1 MSCAWPQFR
10 LSVPLRPELPTAL
23 QSASASLE
31 RNFGSDYLLTFLD
44 DEMLIGRQTAAGGS
58 FIFLRET

>member
-1 MSCAWPQFR
+1 
-10 LSVPLRPELPTAL
+10 VPAAL
-23 QSASASLE
+23 QGVGGGLE

-58 FIFLRET
+58 FIFLREA